1 MQFTHTFEFEIGVV
15 GDGLIKGECEFNVDG
30 KLSYKIEQSS
40 TPLAQESLKYFNEV
54 MDLLFKIFT
63 TTKGIKIIKVK
74 QK

>member
-1 MQFTHTFEFEIGVV
+1 MQFTHTFEFEIGVE
-15 GDGLIKGECEFNVDG
+15 GTGLIKGECEFDADG